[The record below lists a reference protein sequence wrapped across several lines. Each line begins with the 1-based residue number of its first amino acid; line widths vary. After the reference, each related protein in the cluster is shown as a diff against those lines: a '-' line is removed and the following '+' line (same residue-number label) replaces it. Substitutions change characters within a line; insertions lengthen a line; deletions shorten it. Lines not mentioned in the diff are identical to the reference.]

1 VQEKARMRMMKQK
14 DSDNSS
20 GSWSDLWG
28 EPKDYQRTGARK
40 ENE

>member
-1 VQEKARMRMMKQK
+1 MMKQK